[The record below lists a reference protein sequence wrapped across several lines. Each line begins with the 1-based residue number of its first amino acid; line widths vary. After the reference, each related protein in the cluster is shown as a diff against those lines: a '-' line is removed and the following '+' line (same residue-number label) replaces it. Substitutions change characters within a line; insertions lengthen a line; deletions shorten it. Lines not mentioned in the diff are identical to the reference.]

1 MWLWVRLL
9 WFNEWYSWF
18 SVTRIL
24 PREFKDT
31 LRQTHIRVMCKPSLM
46 DDEVDGCCGGGWL
59 LVGGSGSG
67 SSGTSDQHRLIIIVV
82 GVYFWW
88 LNRSRNPQQQI
99 PNTHEIATWRSCWEN
114 TNRGTAKGLIVWL
127 HCAPSGL
134 FFVANCYN
142 VIIFRLH
149 VLYIYLS
156 MRLRD
161 DNIMMWIQECVVC
174 FYYYYSSW
182 NCLPR
187 LATYF
192 ILSCRCVG
200 WWLIIQLR
208 TLRSMGYDK

>member
-9 WFNEWYSWF
+9 WFNEWCSWF

-31 LRQTHIRVMCKPSLM
+31 LRLTHIRVMCKPSLM

-114 TNRGTAKGLIVWL
+114 TNRGTAKGLIVSL

-149 VLYIYLS
+149 VLYIYLC
-156 MRLRD
+156 MRLRV
-161 DNIMMWIQECVVC
+161 NMNPRVRCLLLLLLFIVELFAKACYVFYPLVSLCGMMVNNTIKD
-174 FYYYYSSW
+174 
-182 NCLPR
+182 
-187 LATYF
+187 
-192 ILSCRCVG
+192 I
-200 WWLIIQLR
+200 
-208 TLRSMGYDK
+208 TLDGAW